1 MYFTQDEQT
10 AFKQFDAYDFN
21 GDSQFQSGLATIPN
35 SSNSLVI
42 EKAKIFY
49 YSRAVSALDHKRYF
63 AWKAKS
69 TDNAASV
76 DDNDDNDDESNSTSK
91 HPPSIPFAEVVGMIT
106 RGEEIPG
113 ICQIAD
119 KLNHQ
124 IPSQSTTKA
133 PPKPWEIQHQYDTL
147 QQQ

>member
-1 MYFTQDEQT
+1 MYFTQAEQT

-35 SSNSLVI
+35 SSDSLVI
-42 EKAKIFY
+42 EKAKLFY

-76 DDNDDNDDESNSTSK
+76 NDDDEANSSSK

-106 RGEEIPG
+106 RGEEVPG
-113 ICQIAD
+113 IRQIAD

-133 PPKPWEIQHQYDTL
+133 PPKPWEIQHQDDTS